1 MQSAVSCDNYNPH
14 MIDIISAFTSGTWT
28 GLDIDYGMFFYSQK
42 EAEFR
47 HIYRKHGFLSLYSLS
62 IPPERG

>member
-1 MQSAVSCDNYNPH
+1 MQSAVSCDNSHPH

-28 GLDIDYGMFFYSQK
+28 GLDIDYGMFFYFQK

-47 HIYRKHGFLSLYSLS
+47 HIYRTHGF
-62 IPPERG
+62 